1 MIWVIGNVPSFSAI
15 EMFAHALL
23 TAAPLTGAGNASD
36 TFDEPVPTTVEE
48 WIAEQ
53 RRDPEFLQELEKF
66 SDAACRDGLYLFA
79 PDSTPPRIFVP
90 PSAREALVRFTHA
103 QMFHL
108 GSAKVAER
116 LCRSYYWITW
126 RKDTRR
132 ILSDCPECE
141 VEKARQNQAHGL
153 FRARPHDAPRSRYAM
168 DFQGQ
173 GNASTGEEEVLGII
187 DTTSRFVTVI
197 ALPNRKVQSFIQPFL
212 DQIVFRYG
220 PPSILHCDEA
230 PEFMSELLQALME
243 VTETTLTTTMA
254 HNAHSNGIIEVWWRY
269 WKRCMRLLSD
279 DQYKQWPKFASRIAF
294 AYNTAS
300 HQSIGGI
307 SPFQIDYGVPAR
319 NTFSKVLTTQQDPI
333 SSLPIEEDDGNDAK
347 VFALAVKTSTTAFI
361 QLASNHDQHVR
372 NETALRLNESGFPR
386 SFVIGSMVK
395 ARFPPTKTEMD
406 ATGRRSNH
414 ISAWRGPC

>member
-1 MIWVIGNVPSFSAI
+1 MTWVIGNVPSFSAI
-15 EMFAHALL
+15 EMFAHTLR

-48 WIAEQ
+48 WIAKQ
-53 RRDPEFLQELEKF
+53 RRDPEFLKELENF
-66 SDAACRDGLYLFA
+66 PDAACRDGVYLFA
-79 PDSTPPRIFVP
+79 PDSAPPRIFVP

-103 QMFHL
+103 KIIHL

-116 LCRSYYWITW
+116 LCRSYYWLALRT
-126 RKDTRR
+126 DTRR
-132 ILSDCPECE
+132 ILNDCPECE

-153 FRARPHDAPRSRYAM
+153 FRSRPHDAPRSRYAM

-173 GNASTGEEEVLGII
+173 GTASTGVLGII
-187 DTTSRFVTVI
+187 DTTSRFVTII

-220 PPSILHCDEA
+220 PPSILYCDEA
-230 PEFMSELLQALME
+230 PEFMSELLQTLME

-254 HNAHSNGIIEVWWRY
+254 HNARSNGIIIVWWRY
-269 WKRCMRLLSD
+269 WNQCMRLLSD
-279 DQYKQWPKFASRIAF
+279 DQYKQWSKFASRIAF

-300 HQSIGGI
+300 HQSIEGI
-307 SPFQIDYGVPAR
+307 SSFQIDHGVPAR
-319 NTFSKVLTTQQDPI
+319 DTFSKVLTTHQDPI
-333 SSLPIEEDDGNDAK
+333 SSLPIEKGDGDGDDAK
-347 VFALAVKTSTTAFI
+347 VFALVVKTSTTAFI
-361 QLASNHDQHVR
+361 QLARNHDQHVR
-372 NETALRLNESGFPR
+372 NETALRLNESRFPR
-386 SFVIGSMVK
+386 SFVIGTLVK

-414 ISAWRGPC
+414 ISAWR